1 MLEKDKRIDL
11 FISSSR
17 EFAQPILAHLRS
29 VVHKASPEIRETIKW
44 GMPHFEYAGKI
55 VCSMA
60 AFKEHCAFAFRQ
72 ATLMKDP
79 LKLLSTGEGKSGM
92 GHFGQIKTLKDL
104 PAEKILIQYIRE
116 AIELIEKGAKVP
128 KSKVSPKKIVVPKD
142 FLALLKKNKVAHSVF
157 LKFSQSNKRDYVE
170 WITDAKTEETR
181 NRRMKTAIEWLQ
193 EGKSRN
199 WKYQ

>member
-1 MLEKDKRIDL
+1 VEEDKRIDR
-11 FISSSR
+11 FISDSR
-17 EFAQPILAHLRS
+17 EFAQPILVHLRS
-29 VVHKASPEIRETIKW
+29 VVHKASPEIGETIKW

-104 PAEKILIQYIRE
+104 PSEKILIQYIRE
-116 AIELIEKGAKVP
+116 AIELIKKGAKVP
-128 KSKVSPKKIVVPKD
+128 KPKVSPKKIVVPKD

-157 LKFSQSNKRDYVE
+157 EKFSQSNKRDYVE
-170 WITDAKTEETR
+170 WITDARTEETR
-181 NRRMKTAIEWLQ
+181 NRRMNTAIEWLK